1 MKVHKAIF
9 PSILLAGLI
18 SVVFSSCN
26 STSDAAAL
34 RDQENAKWAQYIKEN
49 NITIPADTLSG
60 DDYYYIEHKAGTGD
74 SIRAYDNVVVAYT
87 ARLID
92 GTIFY
97 ATGLYEPGI
106 LTMSA
111 NSSSVVPNGLIT
123 IMERKM
129 KYGSKARIII
139 PSDLAFGRSGVS
151 SSSYFFAT
159 VPAYATVIYDIE
171 ILRVYRNGDP
181 LE

>member
-1 MKVHKAIF
+1 MKMYKAIF
-9 PSILLAGLI
+9 PFILLAGLI

-26 STSDAAAL
+26 STTDAAAL
-34 RDQENAKWAQYIKEN
+34 HAQEDTKWNQYVKEN
-49 NITIPADTLSG
+49 NITIPTDTLSG
-60 DDYYYIEHKAGTGD
+60 DNYYYIEQQAGTGD

-97 ATGLYEPGI
+97 ATGLYEPGTI
-106 LTMSA
+106 TMAA
-111 NSSSVVPNGLIT
+111 NASSVVPNNLIT

-129 KYGSKARIII
+129 KYKSKARIII
-139 PSDLAFGRSGVS
+139 PSDLAFGTSGVS

-159 VPAYATVIYDIE
+159 VPGYATVIYDIE
-171 ILRVYRNGDP
+171 VLRIYRGGDP